1 MSPNDRTVG
10 MEEEIIIITKER
22 KRLPVNEGS
31 SFSGKELIK
40 ALNKYDDNGVYSL
53 EPGGQVEWSSPPHK
67 SLIDLGQAQN
77 KHKKNLNKVLVQND
91 LEAISYGV
99 DPIFSPEEVDLI
111 DEIKYELMNQNM
123 EKNGSMGK
131 WMMRNTASV
140 QINFDFVSEKELEEM
155 VFVSDC
161 VNPVSA
167 FLFSNSP
174 FINGEKVKNKNIR
187 NIIWENT
194 DNIRCKNLIN
204 HDITSPKNLINQYID
219 YLKVVPGIF
228 QLGQDGIIEP
238 TKGSLLNRLEELDKK
253 DNLTDEDIKC
263 ALHQIF
269 TNVRLKNL
277 IEIRGADR
285 PPIGYE
291 MAPVSFWTG
300 ILTVESVRSE
310 IFKEVIN
317 WSYEDRIKFNNAALS
332 LDDSATTVGNKKY
345 SYWNNWLS
353 ELAIIGLRERGMGEE
368 ILFEHFFDNVKS
380 NGPFSLQLQ

>member
-1 MSPNDRTVG
+1 

-22 KRLPVNEGS
+22 KRLPVNEGN

-53 EPGGQVEWSSPPHK
+53 EPGGQVEWSSPPRK
-67 SLIDLGQAQN
+67 SLIDLGKAQN
-77 KHKKNLNKVLVQND
+77 EHKINLNKVLVRNN

-140 QINFDFVSEKELEEM
+140 QINFDFVSEKELEEI

-228 QLGQDGIIEP
+228 QLGQDGLIEP
-238 TKGSLLNRLEELDKK
+238 TKGSLLNRLKELDKK
-253 DNLTDEDIKC
+253 GNLTGEDIKC

-317 WSYEDRIKFNNAALS
+317 WSYEDRIKFNKAALS
-332 LDDSATTVGNKKY
+332 LDDSVITVRNKKY
-345 SYWNNWLS
+345 SYWNNWLG
-353 ELAIIGLRERGMGEE
+353 ELAIIGLKERGMGEE